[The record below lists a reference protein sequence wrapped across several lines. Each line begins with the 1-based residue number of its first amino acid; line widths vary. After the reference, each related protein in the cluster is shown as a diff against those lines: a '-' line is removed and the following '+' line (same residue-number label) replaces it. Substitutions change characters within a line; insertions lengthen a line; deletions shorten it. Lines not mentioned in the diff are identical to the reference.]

1 MNVNKLIL
9 MLALAASFSVSALT
23 DREQQ
28 IVDRLIPVGQTCMA
42 GEACSY
48 GMATTTAG
56 AKDPEQVYNTYC
68 MACHMTGATNAP
80 ITGSVDA
87 WAPRIAKGTE
97 VLYKNAINGISLMP
111 AKGLCGDCSDDDVI
125 AAVDYILD
133 KSQ

>member
-28 IVDRLIPVGQTCMA
+28 TADRLMPVGQTCMA

-48 GMATTTAG
+48 GTATAVS
-56 AKDPEQVYNTYC
+56 ARDPEQIYNTYC
-68 MACHMTGATNAP
+68 VACHMTGATNAP
-80 ITGSVDA
+80 ITGSVAD

-97 VLYKNAINGISLMP
+97 VLYNNAIDGIGLMP
-111 AKGLCGDCSDDDVI
+111 VKGLCGDCSDDEVI
-125 AAVDYILD
+125 ATVDYILD